1 MVDRTLKSNYY
12 YYYLCVATQCSVRY
26 GLHLP
31 PLSGGDSVALGMVS
45 IFLHFLGSRSPPAL
59 LFGDSSALNQFN
71 QTKDAPTFYKVR
83 LPTLQNAEDRHCVF
97 SVEADIIINCCFQL
111 LSRRPPLA
119 SPSQNLLP
127 HSPLLHPSP
136 PSPPPPPPFSA
147 ISAIYAQ
154 RNEPVAVSVSAWSQT
169 ALYKWTLTLTKIKT

>member
-1 MVDRTLKSNYY
+1 
-12 YYYLCVATQCSVRY
+12 
-26 GLHLP
+26 
-31 PLSGGDSVALGMVS
+31 MVS

-136 PSPPPPPPFSA
+136 PSHPPPPLLRHLRNLRP
-147 ISAIYAQ
+147 AQ
-154 RNEPVAVSVSAWSQT
+154 RACGCISVCMESNCAIQVDIDTDEDKDVTRQDVNSLPCCTRFTGCYSHKAVRPLKRTEVM
-169 ALYKWTLTLTKIKT
+169 K

>member
-1 MVDRTLKSNYY
+1 
-12 YYYLCVATQCSVRY
+12 
-26 GLHLP
+26 
-31 PLSGGDSVALGMVS
+31 MVS
-45 IFLHFLGSRSPPAL
+45 IVPHFLGSRSPPAL

-111 LSRRPPLA
+111 LSHRPPLA

-136 PSPPPPPPFSA
+136 PSPCPPPPPPPSPPSPQSTPSA
-147 ISAIYAQ
+147 TSL
-154 RNEPVAVSVSAWSQT
+154 W
-169 ALYKWTLTLTKIKT
+169 LYQCLHGVKLRYTSGH